1 MKRREAILGRGLPS
15 IFCTTEWLKT
25 YLASAVRVDVSQCA
39 SLVSGLM
46 TASTPIIG
54 QVLGRYR
61 ILEQVGSGGMGIV
74 FRAHDSE
81 LDRDVALKILPKLG
95 LLSEAARRQF
105 RREALNLARITDPNV
120 AMAFDFGRDNGVDY
134 LVTEFVPG
142 LNLDAK
148 IAGRPLAEG
157 EVLQLGKQLASG
169 LETAHRQGVIHRDL
183 KPSNL
188 KVTPEGQLKILDFGL
203 AFLMKAEADTTATA
217 PLTNTYSD
225 AGTVPYMAPE
235 QIKGMHPDARADVW
249 SSGAVLYEMS
259 TGKRPFGDLTG
270 PPLIAAILE
279 QTPVPPRE
287 LNPKISEGLER
298 VILRTLQK
306 DPKERYQSAGDLR
319 IDLSNLATGTMP
331 VYPQRRPT
339 ASIWRR
345 GLLIAAVCAVI
356 AAGLWWWMRYR
367 VEPTPIAERVMA
379 VLPFESVASDPP
391 TNALGLGLTQTVTAK
406 LVQAVDG
413 GHLQLVS
420 TRDLVA
426 QGVKTAD
433 QARREFGTD
442 LVLEGSL
449 QQSGTQIRITCSLVD
464 PRTHVQIA
472 AREVT
477 GESSDMFE
485 LQDRLFDKVLEMLP
499 LAVDPSKRAALQ
511 ARPDT
516 EPAAYDFYLHGRGYL
531 EDYQNLDNIENAIAQ
546 FDKAVGV
553 DKNYAPAYAA
563 RGMAYTIGF
572 QWKNRGKD
580 WLEKARSSCERALS
594 ITPQLAEG
602 HTCLGDVYFSTGRY
616 DEAVQQFQRS
626 LDLDHASDEA
636 LRSLA
641 AAYQKQGKAS
651 AAEES
656 YRQAL
661 LLRPNYWG
669 VYSAFGT
676 FYSSQGRHT
685 EAAQLFRKAIQLA
698 PLNYRGYSNL
708 GGTYLYLGEYR
719 QAVEQLE
726 RSIALRPTFDAY
738 GNLGAAYF
746 YLLHYED
753 AANTLQKALKM
764 DDKDWGNWGS
774 LGDALYQ
781 IPARRGEALSAYR
794 KAIELGNERLKINPR
809 DATILACTAD
819 YYALLGQE
827 RHSQEQLAKALAVTT
842 SDPDVLFRAAIL
854 YNHFRDT
861 EKTLEFLGRAVAA
874 GYSRTVI
881 RDTPDFEHL
890 KVDPRFTAL
899 LPRA

>member
-1 MKRREAILGRGLPS
+1 
-15 IFCTTEWLKT
+15 
-25 YLASAVRVDVSQCA
+25 
-39 SLVSGLM
+39 
-46 TASTPIIG
+46 
-54 QVLGRYR
+54 
-61 ILEQVGSGGMGIV
+61 
-74 FRAHDSE
+74 
-81 LDRDVALKILPKLG
+81 
-95 LLSEAARRQF
+95 
-105 RREALNLARITDPNV
+105 
-120 AMAFDFGRDNGVDY
+120 
-134 LVTEFVPG
+134 
-142 LNLDAK
+142 
-148 IAGRPLAEG
+148 
-157 EVLQLGKQLASG
+157 
-169 LETAHRQGVIHRDL
+169 
-183 KPSNL
+183 
-188 KVTPEGQLKILDFGL
+188 
-203 AFLMKAEADTTATA
+203 
-217 PLTNTYSD
+217 
-225 AGTVPYMAPE
+225 
-235 QIKGMHPDARADVW
+235 
-249 SSGAVLYEMS
+249 
-259 TGKRPFGDLTG
+259 
-270 PPLIAAILE
+270 
-279 QTPVPPRE
+279 
-287 LNPKISEGLER
+287 
-298 VILRTLQK
+298 
-306 DPKERYQSAGDLR
+306 
-319 IDLSNLATGTMP
+319 
-331 VYPQRRPT
+331 
-339 ASIWRR
+339 
-345 GLLIAAVCAVI
+345 
-356 AAGLWWWMRYR
+356 
-367 VEPTPIAERVMA
+367 
-379 VLPFESVASDPP
+379 
-391 TNALGLGLTQTVTAK
+391 
-406 LVQAVDG
+406 
-413 GHLQLVS
+413 
-420 TRDLVA
+420 
-426 QGVKTAD
+426 
-433 QARREFGTD
+433 
-442 LVLEGSL
+442 
-449 QQSGTQIRITCSLVD
+449 
-464 PRTHVQIA
+464 
-472 AREVT
+472 
-477 GESSDMFE
+477 
-485 LQDRLFDKVLEMLP
+485 
-499 LAVDPSKRAALQ
+499 
-511 ARPDT
+511 
-516 EPAAYDFYLHGRGYL
+516 
-531 EDYQNLDNIENAIAQ
+531 
-546 FDKAVGV
+546 
-553 DKNYAPAYAA
+553 
-563 RGMAYTIGF
+563 
-572 QWKNRGKD
+572 
-580 WLEKARSSCERALS
+580 
-594 ITPQLAEG
+594 
-602 HTCLGDVYFSTGRY
+602 
-616 DEAVQQFQRS
+616 
-626 LDLDHASDEA
+626 LDHASDEA